1 MKLLDSTIGTFL
13 GPPFDSTAAT
23 YLKGWSEEGTETG
36 IEEPHML
43 LAQHSVYAVAVWSFG
58 HTGFVTVVVTR
69 PVSMDAQRW
78 VPSPSDAPVAAT
90 RALQV

>member
-1 MKLLDSTIGTFL
+1 
-13 GPPFDSTAAT
+13 
-23 YLKGWSEEGTETG
+23 
-36 IEEPHML
+36 ML

-90 RALQV
+90 RALEVQGSGFRVQGSGFRV